1 MCMNI
6 IISRAISK
14 LTDDG
19 IVEIPISA
27 WADIRQVAN
36 EEFDANVSLHDHTA
50 PGAYHGREFVAYA
63 HYLFEVF
70 IEEELVDKFVERIN
84 PLIDDLIA
92 RHTQQIA
99 LPSGK

>member
-1 MCMNI
+1 MTV
-6 IISRAISK
+6 IISRPIPK

-19 IVEIPISA
+19 VVEIPISA
-27 WADIRQVAN
+27 WADIRDVAN
-36 EEFDANVSLHDHTA
+36 EEFNANVSLHDHDA
-50 PGAYHGREFVAYA
+50 PGAYHGREPVPVA

-70 IEEELVDKFVERIN
+70 IEEELVDPFIERMD
-84 PLIDDLIA
+84 PLIEDLIA